1 MEVILLERIEK
12 LGQMGE
18 IVTVKAGYAR
28 NFLLPQKKA
37 MRATGSNKAIFEQQR
52 THLEAD
58 NLVRRKEAESVAEKV
73 DGLDVT
79 IIRQAGDSGQL
90 YGSVSGRD
98 IAAAVTESG
107 VTVIRSQIVLDRPI
121 KALGIYETRVVLHP
135 EVSVNVTV
143 NIARTEEEA
152 KLQLKRGGA
161 ILSDDEM
168 EAAEAVAAAE
178 EAALAIADDTQ
189 AEVEAVEGLVEEE
202 VAERLAS
209 DAAEQES
216 EGEAAAEPA
225 QAEPSDTA
233 SSEDE
238 TAQ

>member
-28 NFLLPQKKA
+28 NFLLPQRKA
-37 MRATGSNKAIFEQQR
+37 MRATGSNKAVFEQQR

-58 NLVRRKEAESVAEKV
+58 NLVRRQEAESVAGKV
-73 DGLDVT
+73 DGIDVT

-98 IAAAVTESG
+98 IASSVTESG
-107 VTVIRSQIVLDRPI
+107 VTVSRSQIVLDRPI

-152 KLQLKRGGA
+152 KLQLKQGGA
-161 ILSDDEM
+161 ILSAEDM
-168 EAAEAVAAAE
+168 EAADAAAAA

-189 AEVEAVEGLVEEE
+189 AEAEAVEGLVEEE
-202 VAERLAS
+202 VAERLTS
-209 DAAEQES
+209 DADEQ
-216 EGEAAAEPA
+216 EGEAEAEPA
-225 QAEPSDTA
+225 NSEPSDTA
-233 SSEDE
+233 PSEDKP
-238 TAQ
+238 AN

>member
-52 THLEAD
+52 SHLEAD
-58 NLVRRKEAESVAEKV
+58 NLVRRKEAESVAGKV

-178 EAALAIADDTQ
+178 AALAIADDTQ
-189 AEVEAVEGLVEEE
+189 AEVEAVEGLVEED

>member
-12 LGQMGE
+12 LGQMGD
-18 IVTVKAGYAR
+18 IVTVKTGYAR

-37 MRATGSNKAIFEQQR
+37 MRATGSNKAVFEQQR
-52 THLEAD
+52 AHLEAD
-58 NLVRRKEAESVAEKV
+58 NLVRRKEAESVAGKV
-73 DGLDVT
+73 EDIDVT

-98 IAAAVTESG
+98 IAASVTESG
-107 VTVIRSQIVLDRPI
+107 VKVGRNQIVLDRPI
-121 KALGIYETRVVLHP
+121 KALGIYDTRVVLHP
-135 EVSVNVTV
+135 EVSVTVTV

-152 KLQLKRGGA
+152 KLQLQRGGA
-161 ILSDDEM
+161 ILSMEEM
-168 EAAEAVAAAE
+168 EAAEAVAAA

-189 AEVEAVEGLVEEE
+189 AEAEAAEGLVEED

-209 DAAEQES
+209 DTAEQDS
-216 EGEAAAEPA
+216 EGE
-225 QAEPSDTA
+225 PSEDA

-238 TAQ
+238 KA

>member
-28 NFLLPQKKA
+28 NFLLPQRKA
-37 MRATGSNKAIFEQQR
+37 MRATGSNKAVFEQQR

-58 NLVRRKEAESVAEKV
+58 NLVRRQEAESVAGKV
-73 DGLDVT
+73 DGIDVT

-98 IAAAVTESG
+98 IASSVTESG
-107 VTVIRSQIVLDRPI
+107 VTVGRSQIVLDRPI

-152 KLQLKRGGA
+152 KLQLKQGGA
-161 ILSDDEM
+161 ILSAEDM
-168 EAAEAVAAAE
+168 EAADAAAAA

-189 AEVEAVEGLVEEE
+189 AEAEAVEGLVEEE

-209 DAAEQES
+209 DADEQEG
-216 EGEAAAEPA
+216 EGEAEPA
-225 QAEPSDTA
+225 NSEPSDTA
-233 SSEDE
+233 PSKDKS
-238 TAQ
+238 AN